1 MPRDQILTFFS
12 KYIESELGM
21 VYSENNDFQL
31 QNRLEEI
38 VKLHNFANIQELY
51 EVAQKGMIGSLK
63 QLVLDVATNN
73 ETSFFRDTKYFNA
86 FRNLIEQQMKG
97 DLFPQKE
104 LKIWS
109 AASSTGQEALS
120 ISILIDE
127 LKKKHNSSL
136 PYSILGTDISER
148 ALTKARE
155 AKYRQLEVQRGLTTA
170 QMIQYFTKDDKD
182 MWEASKEL
190 TKHIQF
196 KKMNLRD
203 DNYPYNGF
211 HFIFCRNVLIYQSVE
226 NKIKI
231 LNKLESCLVP
241 GGFLILG
248 VGESLIGLD
257 QDYET
262 VMMDNAVIYR
272 KKHQILKVA

>member
-1 MPRDQILTFFS
+1 MPRDQILTFFA

-38 VKLHNFANIQELY
+38 VKLNNLANIQELY
-51 EVAQKGMIGSLK
+51 QLAQKGITGSLK

-86 FRNLIEQQMKG
+86 FRNLIEQHIEG
-97 DLFPQKE
+97 NLFPQKK

-120 ISILIDE
+120 ISIIMNE
-127 LKKKHNSSL
+127 LKQKHSSSL
-136 PYSILGTDISER
+136 PFSILGTDISER
-148 ALTKARE
+148 ALLKATE
-155 AKYRQLEVQRGLTTA
+155 ANYRQLEVQRGLTTA
-170 QMIQYFTKDDKD
+170 QMLKYFTKDDKD
-182 MWEASKEL
+182 MWRASSEL
-190 TKHIQF
+190 TKNIQF
-196 KKMNLRD
+196 KKMNLKE
-203 DNYPYNGF
+203 DNYPYGGF

-231 LNKLESCLVP
+231 LNKLEASLVS
-241 GGFLILG
+241 GGYLILG
-248 VGESLIGLD
+248 VGESLIGLN

-262 VMMDNAVIYR
+262 IMMDNAVIY
-272 KKHQILKVA
+272 KKKNQSSKVA

>member
-1 MPRDQILTFFS
+1 MSRDQILIFFS
-12 KYIESELGM
+12 KYIESELGI
-21 VYSENNDFQL
+21 VYSESNDFQL

-38 VKLHNFANIQELY
+38 VKLHNLANIQELY
-51 EVAQKGMIGSLK
+51 QIAQKGITGSLK

-73 ETSFFRDTKYFNA
+73 ETSFFRDIKYFNA
-86 FRNLIEQQMKG
+86 FRSLIEQQING
-97 DLFPQKE
+97 NLFSQQE

-120 ISILIDE
+120 MAIVINE
-127 LKKKHNSSL
+127 LKQKYNSSL
-136 PYSILGTDISER
+136 PFSILGTDISER
-148 ALTKARE
+148 ALAKARE

-170 QMIQYFTKDDKD
+170 QMLKFFTKDDKD

-203 DNYPYNGF
+203 DNYPHHGF
-211 HFIFCRNVLIYQSVE
+211 HFIFCRNVLIYQNVE

-231 LNKLESCLVP
+231 LNKLEASLVD

-248 VGESLIGLD
+248 VGESLIGLN

-272 KKHQILKVA
+272 KKKQLLRVA

>member
-97 DLFPQKE
+97 DLFLQKE

-136 PYSILGTDISER
+136 LYSILGTDISER

-182 MWEASKEL
+182 IWEASKEL
-190 TKHIQF
+190 TKYIQF
-196 KKMNLRD
+196 TKMNLRD

-211 HFIFCRNVLIYQSVE
+211 HFIFCRNVLIYQNVE

>member
-1 MPRDQILTFFS
+1 MPRDQILIFFS
-12 KYIESELGM
+12 KFIESELGM
-21 VYSENNDFQL
+21 VYSETNDFQL

-38 VKLHNFANIQELY
+38 VKLHNLANIQELY
-51 EVAQKGMIGSLK
+51 QMAQKGITGSLK

-86 FRNLIEQQMKG
+86 FRNLIEQQING
-97 DLFPQKE
+97 NLFPQKE

-120 ISILIDE
+120 MAIVINE
-127 LKKKHNSSL
+127 LKQKYNSSL
-136 PYSILGTDISER
+136 PFSILGTDISER

-170 QMIQYFTKDDKD
+170 QMLKFFTKDDKD

-226 NKIKI
+226 NKIEI
-231 LNKLESCLVP
+231 LHQRYL
-241 GGFLILG
+241 
-248 VGESLIGLD
+248 
-257 QDYET
+257 QYAET
-262 VMMDNAVIYR
+262 LSQPDA
-272 KKHQILKVA
+272 

>member
-1 MPRDQILTFFS
+1 MPRDQILIFFS

-21 VYSENNDFQL
+21 VYSETNDFQL

-38 VKLHNFANIQELY
+38 VKLHNLANIQELY
-51 EVAQKGMIGSLK
+51 QIAQKGITGSLK

-86 FRNLIEQQMKG
+86 FRNLIEQQING
-97 DLFPQKE
+97 NLFPQQE

-120 ISILIDE
+120 IAIVINE
-127 LKKKHNSSL
+127 LKQKYNSSL
-136 PYSILGTDISER
+136 PFSILGTDISER

-170 QMIQYFTKDDKD
+170 QMLKFFTKDDKD
-182 MWEASKEL
+182 MWVASKEL

-203 DNYPYNGF
+203 DNYPYSGF

-226 NKIKI
+226 NKIEI
-231 LNKLESCLVP
+231 LNKLESRLVE

-248 VGESLIGLD
+248 VGESLIGLN

-262 VMMDNAVIYR
+262 IMMDNAVIYR
-272 KKHQILKVA
+272 KKKQLLRVA